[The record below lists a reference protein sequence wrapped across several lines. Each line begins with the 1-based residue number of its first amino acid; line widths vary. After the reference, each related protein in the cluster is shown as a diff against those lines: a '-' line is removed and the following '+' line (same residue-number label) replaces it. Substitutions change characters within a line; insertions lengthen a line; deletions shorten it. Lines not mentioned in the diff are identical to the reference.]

1 MTINSLVF
9 RLTAGSTTIAS
20 AFTISEERGNL
31 QRNFPRTSQPRN
43 TADCVVKSQILTT
56 HFVGNYSTVTKLQS
70 TVQGEPS
77 PHLVRRNKMSWK
89 QKRTSY
95 PFLSQISSQKK
106 KNKTQ
111 TQQTKHSVTGDFCS
125 NLDLNTAV
133 EEPSLSAFVQ
143 IFV

>member
-77 PHLVRRNKMSWK
+77 LHLVRRNKMSWK